1 VRNRLILTV
10 LALAV
15 VALATL
21 APSASA
27 TRVSDGQL
35 KAQLRNAKQQLRLAR
50 ERAQKARADL
60 AAALELRARTA
71 DGQTATPPPGVT
83 LPAGMD
89 PALAAKLLA
98 DGVVSDEEIAALQTR
113 AVRAGKLV
121 HRWKFKARRITQ
133 RVQRRRQIATWARRH
148 DWRPLIEIAGHTY
161 GVSPA
166 GLYRM
171 MMLES
176 GGQPTVGTTYKGLF
190 QYTPGEWVRHW
201 NPWRHESIF
210 NGWAQIRAT
219 ALALSKGM
227 GPSQWPNTYPMAF

>member
-1 VRNRLILTV
+1 VRNRLILTLV
-10 LALAV
+10 ALAV

-35 KAQLRNAKQQLRLAR
+35 KAQLRSAKQQLRLAR

-60 AAALELRARTA
+60 AAALELQAPTA
-71 DGQTATPPPGVT
+71 GGLGATPLPVVTPPDG
-83 LPAGMD
+83 LG
-89 PALAAKLLA
+89 PALAAQLFA
-98 DGVVSDEEIAALQTR
+98 DGIVSDEEIAALRTR
-113 AVRAGKLV
+113 VSHANKLV
-121 HRWKFKARRITQ
+121 HRWAVKVRRLAK
-133 RVQRRRQIATWARRH
+133 RVHRRRQIATWARQH
-148 DWRPLIEIAGHTY
+148 DWRPLIEIAGRKY
-161 GVSPA
+161 GVSSA

-176 GGQPTVGTTYKGLF
+176 GGKATAGSTYKGLF
-190 QYTPGEWVRHW
+190 QYSPSTWSSHW

-219 ALALSKGM
+219 AFALKKGM
-227 GPSQWPNTYPMAF
+227 GASQWPRTYWMAF

>member
-1 VRNRLILTV
+1 VRKRLILTV

-50 ERAQKARADL
+50 ARAQKARADL
-60 AAALELRARTA
+60 AAALELQAPTA
-71 DGQTATPPPGVT
+71 GGLGATPLPVVAPPDG
-83 LPAGMD
+83 LE
-89 PALAAKLLA
+89 PALAAQLFA
-98 DGVVSDEEIAALQTR
+98 DGIVSDEEIAALQTR
-113 AVRAGKLV
+113 VSYADKLV
-121 HRWKFKARRITQ
+121 HRRAVKVRLLVK
-133 RVQRRRQIATWARRH
+133 RVHHRRQIATWARQH
-148 DWRPLIEIAGHTY
+148 DWRPLIEIAGRKY
-161 GVSPA
+161 GVSAA

-176 GGQPTVGTTYKGLF
+176 GGRPAAGAMFRGLF
-190 QYTPGEWVRHW
+190 QYYPSTWSGSW
-201 NPWRHESIF
+201 NPWRRESIF

-219 ALALSKGM
+219 AYALSKGM
-227 GPSQWPNTYPMAF
+227 GPSQWPRTYWMAF